1 MSPDWVGGAIGG
13 AAVTAV
19 FKLAEKIYEL
29 RMTQSLEARRTLSKY
44 AKPLWFACHN
54 FEHRVKRLEKGLKNP
69 NVLAPPQPRALEWY
83 TKAGYFVTST
93 AYLISAVAAW
103 INLFERDVVFLEF
116 REGALTAEFFRQIEG
131 LKNALSDKPSV
142 LWYHYLDAIG
152 EQLLVDEARKPMTFA
167 AFIQM
172 LHRDSAFR
180 EFYDQL
186 FQYLYQ
192 LKSDRFK
199 EHLDHLL
206 EATQSVKKFLEDH
219 EAVPRLEQREGNDAT
234 MEASS

>member
-54 FEHRVKRLEKGLKNP
+54 FEHRVKRLKKGLKNP

-103 INLFERDVVFLEF
+103 INLFERDVVLNDNFSGGQVAYGDWNNGVVIRKSPFFLLPL
-116 REGALTAEFFRQIEG
+116 RE
-131 LKNALSDKPSV
+131 
-142 LWYHYLDAIG
+142 
-152 EQLLVDEARKPMTFA
+152 
-167 AFIQM
+167 AFSLQ
-172 LHRDSAFR
+172 
-180 EFYDQL
+180 
-186 FQYLYQ
+186 
-192 LKSDRFK
+192 
-199 EHLDHLL
+199 
-206 EATQSVKKFLEDH
+206 
-219 EAVPRLEQREGNDAT
+219 
-234 MEASS
+234 